1 MDIWRVGGLV
11 RIQGGACRDSPPPGA
26 GAFAGRE
33 RISAAAACGGRSG
46 PGSGTVGGKRPSAIV
61 GGRSTDSFFP
71 LLFSYIAPPCLGGWG
86 RVSLA
91 GPILWAHW
99 RVG

>member
-1 MDIWRVGGLV
+1 MAGRGLV
-11 RIQGGACRDSPPPGA
+11 RIQGEACRDSPPRALGLLRNRARISEA
-26 GAFAGRE
+26 GAR
-33 RISAAAACGGRSG
+33 GGRTG

-91 GPILWAHW
+91 GPILWVHW